1 MKEEIMNNVKPNTAF
16 TIYFVAMFCL
26 YTNTYIQ
33 LIAQLGIIV
42 YVALPILNS
51 LRIPKQKLKNMPF
64 YFGWFG
70 LLTLSLYVSKYWA
83 YDVYAGSRTMITVF
97 RIFVIGLVMFY
108 WINSKQKAL
117 SILCSF
123 VIGCAVMGAVAV
135 VTSASAIGTTSF
147 GEVIGQHRNQI
158 GAVAAP
164 LTIVCYFLKK
174 EFGMRYGNVLSV
186 YFAILT
192 LCTGSRSSIL
202 QMIIIMLLIVLFSEV
217 NISKKIY
224 KLFMMLFCGLVAI
237 IIIQN
242 IPYFNI
248 VIWSRIDAAIKTVL
262 GIEIA
267 DTSALGRDY
276 YKTIAFNMFLERPFL
291 GYGLDGFV
299 CFVRDNPYIMG
310 SASRLAAVYAHCN
323 YAELAA
329 DLGLL
334 GLSIWYIPIIK
345 QIVKTI
351 KIRKKNLWAGCL
363 FGVFVSMVLFDY
375 SRIPWETHLIMY
387 LFFIVIL
394 LIRFEYENLETN
406 NT

>member
-1 MKEEIMNNVKPNTAF
+1 MQEENLKNVKHNTVF
-16 TIYFVAMFCL
+16 TIYFTTMFCL

-33 LIAQLGIIV
+33 LIAQLGIIA
-42 YVALPILNS
+42 YVVLPILNS
-51 LRIPKQKLKNMPF
+51 FRITKQKQKNIAF

-70 LLTLSLYVSKYWA
+70 LLTLSLYASKYWA

-97 RIFVIGLVMFY
+97 RIFVIGLIIFY
-108 WINSKQKAL
+108 WTNSKQKAL
-117 SILCSF
+117 SILYSF
-123 VIGCAVMGAVAV
+123 TIGCAVMGVVAII
-135 VTSASAIGTTSF
+135 TSASAIGTTSF

-174 EFGMRYGNVLSV
+174 EFRMGYGNALSV

-202 QMIIIMLLIVLFSEV
+202 QIIVIMLLIVLFAEV

-224 KLFMMLFCGLVAI
+224 ELSMMLFCGFIAI
-237 IIIQN
+237 IIAQN
-242 IPYFNI
+242 IPYFNT

-262 GIEIA
+262 GIDIA

-276 YKTIAFNMFLERPFL
+276 YKTIAFNMFLKRPFL

-299 CFVRDNPYIMG
+299 CFVRDNPYIMDPT
-310 SASRLAAVYAHCN
+310 SRLAPVYAHCN

-334 GLSIWYIPIIK
+334 GLAIWYIPIIK
-345 QIVKTI
+345 QVVKVI
-351 KIRKKNLWAGCL
+351 QIRKKTLWGGCL
-363 FGVFVSMVLFDY
+363 FGVFVSMILFDY

-387 LFFIVIL
+387 LFFIIIL
-394 LIRFEYENLETN
+394 LINFEYKNYKID